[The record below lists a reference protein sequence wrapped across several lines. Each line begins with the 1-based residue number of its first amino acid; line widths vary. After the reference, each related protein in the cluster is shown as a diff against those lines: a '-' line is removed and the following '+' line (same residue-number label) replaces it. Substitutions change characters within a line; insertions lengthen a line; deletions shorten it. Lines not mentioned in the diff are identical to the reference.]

1 MIVFFFATTGGGG
14 VDVRIHDGVTK
25 PADGEADLFGNDL
38 CERGVAREIEWNS
51 ERDVAAALREM
62 AIEPTILNIENIAVM
77 ARRQLAGCRVAGFP
91 RGDNHPA
98 AGRFGAECVEN
109 ELDLVNFPDL
119 PVTVFV
125 PVRMRKTP
133 PVPAIGGIEI
143 TGFVSPRVPNF
154 GVLPEIANVVFTGEI
169 PEQFMEQRVPDD
181 FFGGEQRKSIRQIH
195 PVMRAE
201 IGNGVDTGAALFER
215 TIG

>member
-14 VDVRIHDGVTK
+14 VDVRIHDGVTE
-25 PADGEADLFGNDL
+25 PTNREADLFGDDL
-38 CERGVAREIEWNS
+38 RKRSVTSEVERNT
-51 ERDVAAALREM
+51 ERDVTAALRKM
-62 AIEPTILNIENIAVM
+62 TIEPTILNIENVAVM
-77 ARRQLAGCRVAGFP
+77 ARRQFAGGRVTRFP
-91 RGDNHPA
+91 CGNNHPA
-98 AGRFGAECVEN
+98 AGWFSAQRVED
-109 ELDLVNFPDL
+109 ELNLVNFPDL
-119 PVTVFV
+119 PVTDFV
-125 PVRMRKTP
+125 PVRMRETP
-133 PVPAIGGIEI
+133 PVPTVGGIEI

-154 GVLPEIANVVFTGEI
+154 GVLPEITNVVFTGEI